1 MIEPLIVDMH
11 LDLAWDA
18 IFWNRDLTLPVKK
31 VRSQEQSPPG
41 DPSPGEERR
50 SALAAHT
57 SSYPYLL
64 I

>member
-31 VRSQEQSPPG
+31 VRSQELSEPPQVAPDYNVG
-41 DPSPGEERR
+41 LCTVSFPEMRR
-50 SALAAHT
+50 
-57 SSYPYLL
+57 
-64 I
+64 